1 MGPSAKSADVRL
13 LQAGAFLLGA
23 LALEVLVERGSTP
36 FYWTPL
42 IIGLSYL
49 GAATVGGRTGGHW
62 PTACVLVGWGAVVA
76 WAGQTRPERVDLAG
90 AYLAGGGAGVLVAGL
105 LLRRGFKVDVVG
117 LGVAAIGA
125 GLVLALASR
134 HDGLV
139 EARTFAIAL
148 AVLALVNVALGLA
161 ARRKR

>member
-1 MGPSAKSADVRL
+1 MGPAAKSADVRL

-23 LALEVLVERGSTP
+23 LALEALVERGSTP
-36 FYWTPL
+36 FYWVPL

-49 GAATVGGRTGGHW
+49 GAAIVGGRTGGHW
-62 PTACVLVGWGAVVA
+62 PTACVLLGWGAVVA

-105 LLRRGFKVDVVG
+105 LLRRGFKVDVIG
-117 LGVAAIGA
+117 LGAAAVGA

-134 HDGLV
+134 HAGLV

>member
-1 MGPSAKSADVRL
+1 MGPAKKAAGVRF

-23 LALEVLVERGSTP
+23 LALEALIERGATP

-49 GAATVGGRTGGHW
+49 GAAIAGGTTGGHW
-62 PTACVLVGWGAVVA
+62 PTACVLIGWGAVVA
-76 WAGQTRPERVDLAG
+76 WAGQTRPQDVDLAG
-90 AYLAGGGAGVLVAGL
+90 AYLAGGGAGVLVAGI
-105 LLRRGFKVDVVG
+105 LLRRGFKVDVIG
-117 LGVAAIGA
+117 LGAAAVGA

-134 HDGLV
+134 SDLLV

-148 AVLALVNVALGLA
+148 AVVALVNVALGLA
-161 ARRKR
+161 ARKR

>member
-1 MGPSAKSADVRL
+1 MGPAKKAADVRFV
-13 LQAGAFLLGA
+13 QAGAFLLGA
-23 LALEVLVERGSTP
+23 LALEALIERGSTP

-49 GAATVGGRTGGHW
+49 AAAIAGGRSGGHW
-62 PTACVLVGWGAVVA
+62 PTACVLVGWGAVVVWIA
-76 WAGQTRPERVDLAG
+76 RVRPADIDPAG
-90 AYLAGGGAGVLVAGL
+90 AYLVGVGAGALVAGV

-117 LGVAAIGA
+117 LGGAAVGA

-134 HDGLV
+134 HDAVG

-148 AVLALVNVALGLA
+148 AMVALVNLALGLA
-161 ARRKR
+161 ARKR

>member
-1 MGPSAKSADVRL
+1 MGPAKKAADVRFV
-13 LQAGAFLLGA
+13 QAGAFLLGA
-23 LALEVLVERGSTP
+23 LALEALIERGSTP

-49 GAATVGGRTGGHW
+49 AAAIAGGRSGGHW
-62 PTACVLVGWGAVVA
+62 PTACVLLGWGAVVVWIA
-76 WAGQTRPERVDLAG
+76 RARPAGIDPAG
-90 AYLAGGGAGVLVAGL
+90 AYLVGVGAGVLVAGV

-117 LGVAAIGA
+117 LGGAAVGA

-134 HDGLV
+134 HDAVG

-148 AVLALVNVALGLA
+148 AMVALVNLALGLA
-161 ARRKR
+161 ARKR